1 MTQYRLKHDLPNAK
15 AGDIFNVEEGCVG
28 MFKIYESGNEEY
40 FFDTD
45 EVVNFGYWFEEI
57 EEALGGVLYKPAKG
71 STCWRLDGQ
80 MTPTEVI
87 WSDSIADN
95 ELRDLGLIFKTYDE
109 ANLARK
115 KEFAKVR
122 IQRAALQ
129 TGFKPKWDQL
139 AQPKWYLVYNLKSRR
154 LVPALAGPVNPGAI
168 AYYGKPGPAIRAG
181 RKYRREYLL
190 CLGVIDDP
198 EAPLPEIDNE
208 NDNGALGFRQGSI
221 SGYRIGWWGID
232 KGKDDSDD
240 CEDESDDE

>member
-1 MTQYRLKHDLPNAK
+1 MARYRLKYDLPNAK
-15 AGDIFNVEEGCVG
+15 AGDIFDVDQGDDSI
-28 MFKIYESGNEEY
+28 FKVDEFGRETY
-40 FFDTD
+40 FFEID
-45 EVVNFGYWFEEI
+45 EVADFNYWFEEI
-57 EEALGGVLYKPAKG
+57 EEAPGGVLYKPAKG
-71 STCWRLDGQ
+71 STCWRFDGQ

-109 ANLARK
+109 ASLARK
-115 KEFAKVR
+115 KRFAKTR

-139 AQPKWYLVYNLKSRR
+139 TQTKWYLVYNLNSHR
-154 LVPALAGPVNPGAI
+154 LVPALADPVNPGAI
-168 AYYGKPGPAIRAG
+168 AYYGTPGSAIRAG

-208 NDNGALGFRQGSI
+208 NDNGTLGFRQSPTPGSP
-221 SGYRIGWWGID
+221 IGWVIEKRD
-232 KGKDDSDD
+232 KDDDD
-240 CEDESDDE
+240 EDESDDE

>member
-15 AGDIFNVEEGCVG
+15 AGDIFDVEEGCVG

-45 EVVNFGYWFEEI
+45 EVGNFDYWFEEI

-139 AQPKWYLVYNLKSRR
+139 AQPKWYLVYNLKSHR

-168 AYYGKPGPAIRAG
+168 AYYGEPGPAIRAG

-190 CLGVIDDP
+190 CFGVIDDP
-198 EAPLPEIDNE
+198 EAPLPEIDTE
-208 NDNGALGFRQGSI
+208 NDNGTLGFRQGSI

>member
-1 MTQYRLKHDLPNAK
+1 MARYRLKHDLPNAK
-15 AGDIFNVEEGCVG
+15 AGDIFDVDQGDDSI
-28 MFKIYESGNEEY
+28 FKVDEFGRETY
-40 FFDTD
+40 FFEID
-45 EVVNFGYWFEEI
+45 EVTDFNYWFEEI
-57 EEALGGVLYKPAKG
+57 EEMPGSVLYKPAKG

-87 WSDSIADN
+87 WTDSIADN

-109 ANLARK
+109 ASLARK
-115 KEFAKVR
+115 KRFAKTR

-129 TGFKPKWDQL
+129 TGFRPKWDQL
-139 AQPKWYLVYNLKSRR
+139 AQPKWYLVYNLENHR
-154 LVPALAGPVNPGAI
+154 LVPVMAGPANSGAI
-168 AYYGKPGPAIRAG
+168 AYYGEPGTAIRAG

-208 NDNGALGFRQGSI
+208 NDNGTLGFRQGSI
-221 SGYRIGWWGID
+221 SGQSIGWWGID

-240 CEDESDDE
+240 DEDESDDR

>member
-15 AGDIFNVEEGCVG
+15 AGDIFEVDQDDDSI
-28 MFKIYESGNEEY
+28 FKVDEFNRETY
-40 FFDTD
+40 FFEID
-45 EVVNFGYWFEEI
+45 EVANFDYWFEGVE
-57 EEALGGVLYKPAKG
+57 LMPGSVLYKPAKG

-87 WSDSIADN
+87 WTDSIADN

-109 ANLARK
+109 AGIARK
-115 KEFAKVR
+115 KQFAKIR

-139 AQPKWYLVYNLKSRR
+139 TQTKWYLVYNLKSRR

-168 AYYGKPGPAIRAG
+168 AYYGEPGLAIRAG

-208 NDNGALGFRQGSI
+208 NDNSALGFRQGSI
-221 SGYRIGWWGID
+221 SGQSIGWWGID
-232 KGKDDSDD
+232 KGKDDT